1 MSKRN
6 LIALGLVAALVAAS
20 LFLGYRWGRNS
31 VEPKI
36 VTKTEYKTIRV
47 KDPLPSLSYNTG
59 KLIFVPVAAFESQ
72 SDSTIH
78 LAPIDAPTASPDS
91 TAGGIVVELPEEMKE
106 YRDST
111 VVNDSTKLYYHIGV
125 KGYNPSLAFADFS
138 LPYVTTTETIV
149 KKKPPVEFGWGLVGG
164 VGYGMINR
172 KPDVFVGVGVSL
184 NFNFGNSKRGR

>member
-31 VEPKI
+31 VEPEI
-36 VTKTEYKTIRV
+36 ITKTECKTIRV
-47 KDPLPSLSYNTG
+47 KDPTPSFSYNTG
-59 KLIFVPVAAFESQ
+59 KLIFVPVEAPESQ
-72 SDSTIH
+72 RDSTAH
-78 LAPIDAPTASPDS
+78 LSPKDAPTASPDS
-91 TAGGIVVELPEEMKE
+91 IAGGIVVELPEEMKE

-125 KGYNPSLAFADFS
+125 KGYNPSLAFADFT

-149 KKKPPVEFGWGLVGG
+149 KKRPPVEFGWGLVGG
-164 VGYGMINR
+164 IGYGVINR

-184 NFNFGNSKRGR
+184 SFNFDNSKRRR

>member
-20 LFLGYRWGRNS
+20 LFFGYRWGRNS
-31 VEPKI
+31 VEPEI
-36 VTKTEYKTIRV
+36 VTKTEYRTIRV
-47 KDPLPSLSYNTG
+47 KDPAPSFSYNTG
-59 KLIFVPVAAFESQ
+59 KLIFVPVEAPESQ
-72 SDSTIH
+72 IDSTTH
-78 LAPIDAPTASPDS
+78 LTPKDAPTASPDS
-91 TAGGIVVELPEEMKE
+91 IAGDIVVELPEEMKE

-125 KGYNPSLAFADFS
+125 KGYNPSLAFADFT
-138 LPYVTTTETIV
+138 LPYVITTETIV
-149 KKKPPVEFGWGLVGG
+149 KKRPPVELDWGLVGG
-164 VGYGMINR
+164 VGYGVINR

>member
-20 LFLGYRWGRNS
+20 LFWGYRWGRDS
-31 VEPKI
+31 VEPEI
-36 VTKTEYKTIRV
+36 VTKTEYRTIRV
-47 KDPLPSLSYNTG
+47 KDPAPSFSYNTG
-59 KLIFVPVAAFESQ
+59 KLIFAPIEAVKLK

-78 LAPIDAPTASPDS
+78 LAPLDAPTASPDS
-91 TAGGIVVELPEEMKE
+91 TEGSIVVELPEEMKE

-125 KGYNPSLAFADFS
+125 KGYNPSLAFADFA
-138 LPYVTTTETIV
+138 LPYVTTTETII

-164 VGYGMINR
+164 VGYGVINR

>member
-6 LIALGLVAALVAAS
+6 FIALGLVAALVAAS
-20 LFLGYRWGRNS
+20 LFFGYRWGRDS
-31 VEPKI
+31 VEPEI
-36 VTKTEYKTIRV
+36 VTKTEYRTIRV
-47 KDPLPSLSYNTG
+47 KDPAPSFSYNTG
-59 KLIFVPVAAFESQ
+59 KLIFAPVEAVKLK

-78 LAPIDAPTASPDS
+78 LAPLDAPTASLDS
-91 TAGGIVVELPEEMKE
+91 IAGVVVVELPEEMKE

-125 KGYNPSLAFADFS
+125 KGYNPSLAFADFA
-138 LPYVTTTETIV
+138 LPYVTTTETII

-164 VGYGMINR
+164 VGYGVINR